1 MTMNKTIRTKCRY
14 CDIDGCLGTCLRR
27 DATHTQQTTAEAT
40 EEVEN
45 LRKSLV
51 YVAFA
56 LHATPQYMLAQG
68 ITLIDGDTV
77 RVSRDGWTVE
87 ASVNPHRQTA
97 PATQQVG
104 ERVYAFRR
112 KGLADFCTCDEVRYE
127 ELSNKPHLF
136 ETRIFYTAPQPSSHT
151 AQAAESV
158 SAGAAYAELPDYLIC
173 AVGQWFADNIKDSDG
188 CTTQDVR
195 ELAEIFYGV
204 THEGGRESVD
214 DALAIVKSFGPGIGG
229 INDTY
234 ARQVLLA
241 EEVER
246 LRGQA
251 TNAKKTGE
259 LLMGLAVIRELTGT
273 QQKGLEETIEAVRA
287 AVNAQKTSASTS
299 QPGGFDAG
307 DMASAAAQGYR
318 DGWTAAQADSVL
330 EDAAR
335 EPEYLR
341 GYRQGYEQRDAEVRG
356 ALV

>member
-1 MTMNKTIRTKCRY
+1 MTMNKIIRTKCRY
-14 CDIDGCLGTCLRR
+14 CDIDGCLGACLRK
-27 DATHTQQTTAEAT
+27 DAT
-40 EEVEN
+40 
-45 LRKSLV
+45 R
-51 YVAFA
+51 
-56 LHATPQYMLAQG
+56 
-68 ITLIDGDTV
+68 
-77 RVSRDGWTVE
+77 
-87 ASVNPHRQTA
+87 A
-97 PATQQVG
+97 PA
-104 ERVYAFRR
+104 
-112 KGLADFCTCDEVRYE
+112 D
-127 ELSNKPHLF
+127 
-136 ETRIFYTAPQPSSHT
+136 
-151 AQAAESV
+151 SV
-158 SAGAAYAELPDYLIC
+158 PAGAGYAELPDYLIC
-173 AVGQWFADNIKDSDG
+173 AVDQWFADNIKDSDG
-188 CTTQDVR
+188 CTTQDVS

-318 DGWTAAQADSVL
+318 DGWTAAQAISAEPAGVP
-330 EDAAR
+330 AAT
-335 EPEYLR
+335 
-341 GYRQGYEQRDAEVRG
+341 VIKRG
-356 ALV
+356 ADREWMSERLGHLPDGPQIRLPVGCAILRRTQFRRRRPRLFLPLRRAAQRRRKCVPTASSTTTPSATRRAV